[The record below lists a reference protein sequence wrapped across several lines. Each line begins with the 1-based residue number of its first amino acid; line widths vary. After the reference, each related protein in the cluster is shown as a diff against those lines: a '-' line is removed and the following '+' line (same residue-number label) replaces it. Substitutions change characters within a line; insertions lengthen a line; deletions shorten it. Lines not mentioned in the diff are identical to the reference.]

1 MAITVAV
8 QQKTGGMDAHVT
20 FLPPQTPP
28 YKGGGNL
35 KRHISTCPHKLPNSS
50 CLFLPFVR
58 GGVGGVEF
66 SDGHNG
72 SGPAKDWRVGYA
84 RDISTS
90 PNPSLQR
97 RGNDTPKN
105 QKRMTTKKGMT
116 KLLPLKRRLR
126 TNQTHA
132 EQLLWLKLR
141 YKQIQGLKFRRQH
154 GIGSYI
160 VDFFCPERNLV
171 IEVDGDVH
179 APELQQAKDR
189 LREDFLKSL
198 GLEILRYTNDE
209 VINNL
214 DEVLEDL
221 ARRLFR
227 ASTSPKPLL
236 TKEGNLCGKPLPRE
250 FYERPTLKVA
260 KDLLGKVLVKEDAN
274 RTISTKIV
282 DVEAYVGPKDKAC
295 HASKGRTTRTEIMFG
310 PAGFTYVYLIYG
322 MYHCLNIV
330 TEREEYPAAIL
341 IRGLEILENDHP
353 TVSPTRIDGP
363 GRVCRFLE
371 VDRTHNGLDT
381 TINRTLWIEDHGH
394 AISRKQ
400 IQTLPRIGID
410 YAGEWAKKLW
420 RFCLPAPPSAKRRR
434 TTTK

>member
-8 QQKTGGMDAHVT
+8 QQKTGGMDTHVT

-28 YKGGGNL
+28 YKGGEM
-35 KRHISTCPHKLPNSS
+35 TP
-50 CLFLPFVR
+50 
-58 GGVGGVEF
+58 
-66 SDGHNG
+66 
-72 SGPAKDWRVGYA
+72 
-84 RDISTS
+84 
-90 PNPSLQR
+90 
-97 RGNDTPKN
+97 PKN
-105 QKRMTTKKGMT
+105 QKRITTKKGMT

-126 TNQTHA
+126 TNQTRA

-160 VDFFCPERNLV
+160 VDFYCPERNLV

-209 VINNL
+209 VITNL

-221 ARRLFR
+221 IQRIFGN
-227 ASTSPKPLL
+227 STSPIPLL
-236 TKEGNLCGKPLPRE
+236 TKEGKMQGHSNPLPRE

-341 IRGLEILENDHP
+341 IRGLEILENDYP

-371 VDRTHNGLDT
+371 VNRTHNGLDT
-381 TINRTLWIEDHGH
+381 TLNRTLWIEDHGH

-400 IQTLPRIGID
+400 IQALPRIGID